1 MYILKVDDKEL
12 YSVFQPIY
20 SFSNQ
25 ACIGAEVLVRGR
37 NLLTNKAI
45 SVHHCLAAPKEM
57 TKSDFTRHLNKIHL
71 QNWQNKKREQ
81 SWIFLNLDFQYFDS
95 LSDLCISGLLNE
107 LNLKGNQLVVEVVES
122 EIHDDVLFQNLIQS
136 LRSYGCLI
144 ALDDFGAGHSN
155 VDRIWKAQPDIV
167 KLDRAVLIEA
177 TKSMRG
183 QSILR
188 NLTRLIQQAGSI
200 ALLEGVETKEQA
212 LLAMDV
218 GVDLVQGFYFAKPD
232 RGFDIFKKGEE
243 RITEVTQLYPLYQKE
258 RKFVEKLQKRG
269 YETLFDSLT
278 GIDSAD
284 ELEYEMLT
292 VSDLSFVKR
301 FYILDYNGFQ
311 ISEDH
316 SQEEQNHSTMNE
328 SILKKGKGL
337 CWKNRR
343 YFIKAMQNPKQV
355 YVSKPYRSLIDVE
368 LCLTVSKVIELINGI
383 QVIACYDV
391 YYRDKSISSV
401 QISV

>member
-1 MYILKVDDKEL
+1 MYTLKVDDKEL

-25 ACIGAEVLVRGR
+25 ACIGAEVLVRGKS
-37 NLLTNKAI
+37 LVTKKAI
-45 SVHHCLAAPKEM
+45 NVENCLTTPEGL
-57 TKSDFTRHLNKIHL
+57 SRSNFTRKLNKMHL
-71 QNWQNKKREQ
+71 QNWQKRKSDQ

-95 LSDLCISGLLNE
+95 LNDLCIAGLLDE
-107 LNLKGNQLVVEVVES
+107 LNLKGHQIVVEVVES
-122 EIHDDVLFQNLIQS
+122 EIYDDELFQNLILS
-136 LRSYGCLI
+136 LRQNGCLI

-155 VDRIWKAQPDIV
+155 VNRIWKAQPDIV

-200 ALLEGVETKEQA
+200 ALLEGVETREQA

-218 GVDLVQGFYFAKPD
+218 GMDLVQGFYFAKPD
-232 RGFDIFKKGEE
+232 RGFDYFQEGEQSLVS
-243 RITEVTQLYPLYQKE
+243 ITHLYPQYQKE
-258 RKFVEKLQKRG
+258 RKFVDKLQKKG
-269 YETLFDSLT
+269 YEALFDGLT
-278 GIDSAD
+278 GIDSANQ
-284 ELEYEMLT
+284 LEQAMLT
-292 VSDLSFVKR
+292 LSELTFVKR
-301 FYILDYNGFQ
+301 FYILDQDGFQ
-311 ISEDH
+311 ISEEYPL
-316 SQEEQNHSTMNE
+316 QKRGHSTVSDN
-328 SILKKGKGL
+328 ILKKGKGL

-343 YFIKAMQNPKQV
+343 YFIKAMQNANQV

-368 LCLTVSKVIELINGI
+368 LCLTVSKEIELIDGTKL
-383 QVIACYDV
+383 IACYDV